1 MSSKKELKREIR
13 LLRNELNLTE
23 EMCELLNNTND
34 LNIQRTKFHLQQVE
48 LTTGEILMGDVEYCL
63 NLGRRILDKMRRDF
77 NQG

>member
-1 MSSKKELKREIR
+1 MSSKRELKREIR
-13 LLRNELNLTE
+13 QLQNELNLTE

-48 LTTGEILMGDVEYCL
+48 LTTGEILMEDVEYCL

-77 NQG
+77 NQE

>member
-48 LTTGEILMGDVEYCL
+48 LTTGEILMEDVEYCL

>member
-13 LLRNELNLTE
+13 QLQNELNLTE

-48 LTTGEILMGDVEYCL
+48 LTTGEILMEDVEYCL

-77 NQG
+77 NQE